1 MSDTDDL
8 LDWASEATR
17 QKRCAAPRCTR
28 RPVCTRDGRYLC
40 ARHRDAYDN
49 PVFGEPC
56 ENCGSRNYTATP
68 DAESVAVCA
77 VCDRV
82 YYDEEQVNSEVSE

>member
-1 MSDTDDL
+1 MGNDDEL
-8 LDWASEATR
+8 LDWAAEATKE
-17 QKRCAAPRCTR
+17 KRCAAPLCTA
-28 RPVCTRDGRYLC
+28 RPVCTRNGRHLC
-40 ARHRDAYDN
+40 AKHRDAHDN
-49 PVFGEPC
+49 PVFGCPC